1 MDQTVKERLAAIAW
15 AGWRV
20 DTAALVPNPELY
32 EAAPDVEV
40 RDRALIDYHWHPDGA
55 GWQHKVYAWLQG
67 NNTGITHEIV
77 NAAGQLVQ
85 TLQTPMPRVGGVA
98 MKIDRL
104 NISQS
109 GAKMV
114 YAVAAHE
121 VSSLP
126 TRLVWG
132 GTLVVENV
140 CHPYPQGQQEQGRDV
155 PTALIGEPGGG
166 EPQTEV
172 DYPRIE
178 QIVTARVDAAVNRLI
193 VQFGG
198 GSVRGGIQEKVE
210 DALVRVFDREYQG
223 SDPRPADFQAKFSA
237 TLYQSAGLFARLSET
252 LYMVA
257 RDNKIVEAA
266 HKVLGLPWPPP
277 QP

>member
-20 DTAALVPNPELY
+20 DTAALVPNPDLY

-67 NNTGITHEIV
+67 NNTGIVHEV
-77 NAAGQLVQ
+77 WDAAGRLVR
-85 TLQTPMPRVGGVA
+85 TVNTAMPRVGGVA

-121 VSSLP
+121 VSSSP

-140 CHPYPQGQQEQGRDV
+140 CHPYPGGQEERGMDV
-155 PTALIGEPGGG
+155 PTALITGEPGGG
-166 EPQTEV
+166 TSEPV
-172 DYPRIE
+172 DYARI
-178 QIVTARVDAAVNRLI
+178 QAGVDTAIARLVT
-193 VQFGG
+193 QFGG
-198 GSVRGGIQEKVE
+198 GNIRTGIQEKVE

-237 TLYQSAGLFARLSET
+237 TVYHAPGLFNRIKET
-252 LYMVA
+252 A
-257 RDNKIVEAA
+257 FEACREA
-266 HKVLGLPWPPP
+266 LRQWAPRGE
-277 QP
+277 